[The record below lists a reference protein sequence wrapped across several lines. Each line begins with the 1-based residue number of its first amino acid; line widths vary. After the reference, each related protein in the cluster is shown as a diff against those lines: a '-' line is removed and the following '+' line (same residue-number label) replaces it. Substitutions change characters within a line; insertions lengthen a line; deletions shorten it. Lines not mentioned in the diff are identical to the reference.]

1 MPELQSQKRARSKA
15 VGSQRRAEV
24 SLIGARRLDTKTR
37 TKTRLKATEVV
48 RNGRMASL
56 EKAAQRLKSARAP
69 QKVLQVP
76 QKDMP
81 KAAQAMRKVRVGGTV
96 KNMTGTKR
104 QSVSKPSPKR

>member
-1 MPELQSQKRARSKA
+1 MAELQSQKRGKSKA
-15 VGSQRRAEV
+15 AGRQGRAEV
-24 SLIGARRLDTKTR
+24 ALLGGRRLDA
-37 TKTRLKATEVV
+37 KTRLKATEVV

-56 EKAAQRLKSARAP
+56 ETAAQRLKSTRAP

-81 KAAQAMRKVRVGGTV
+81 KAVQAMRKVRVGGTV

-104 QSVSKPSPKR
+104 QSVSKPSRKR